1 MRDTE
6 QLVEELAG
14 HLKEAGLDAVTAW
27 QEESRA
33 RAGDAVVSVSLRGVK
48 SRESGFQGYLGE
60 RYNEE
65 LGRWEDRY
73 GKELEI
79 TFALDVWGATAR
91 QVRMG
96 AEKLRLSME
105 QGGPEGM
112 TAVEFSSGE
121 TGYDSRE
128 RRYVCPAQAVFR
140 VWAEIWTGEEGSF
153 LDFEVR
159 GESKA

>member
-1 MRDTE
+1 
-6 QLVEELAG
+6 
-14 HLKEAGLDAVTAW
+14 
-27 QEESRA
+27 
-33 RAGDAVVSVSLRGVK
+33 
-48 SRESGFQGYLGE
+48 
-60 RYNEE
+60 
-65 LGRWEDRY
+65 
-73 GKELEI
+73 
-79 TFALDVWGATAR
+79 
-91 QVRMG
+91 MG